1 MPLRKPKTP
10 TKSISSN
17 GATISVL
24 SGPPN
29 FPKVEICL
37 EKLAVNALVE
47 LSKGNVN
54 APLSNK

>member
-1 MPLRKPKTP
+1 MAAIFQFIQWP
-10 TKSISSN
+10 TAILMELN
-17 GATISVL
+17 FSVL

-29 FPKVEICL
+29 PPKVEIYL

-54 APLSNK
+54 APFSNK

>member
-1 MPLRKPKTP
+1 MELHFL
-10 TKSISSN
+10 
-17 GATISVL
+17 VL

-29 FPKVEICL
+29 PPKAGICL
-37 EKLAVNALVE
+37 EKLAINPLVK